1 MRGSEDELRRP
12 VAPRADVRQIGLAW
26 FDNLGRP
33 EITNDCIFAL
43 QEDVM
48 WFDVSVAYS
57 TRVNVQQ
64 PPEDLV

>member
-33 EITNDCIFAL
+33 EITNDCICAL

-48 WFDVSVAYS
+48 SFDVAVAYS
-57 TRVNVQQ
+57 TRVNGQQ
-64 PPEDLV
+64 PSDDLL